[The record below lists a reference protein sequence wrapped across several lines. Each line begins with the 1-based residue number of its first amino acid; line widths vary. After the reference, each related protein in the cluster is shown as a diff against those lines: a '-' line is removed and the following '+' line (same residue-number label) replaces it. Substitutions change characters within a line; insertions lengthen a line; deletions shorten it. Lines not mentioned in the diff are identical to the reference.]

1 MTTLSS
7 LRVSAAATALTASLA
22 SAGALAAEPYEPMV
36 HDGFYMRFGSGL
48 AGFDERLSSE
58 DSAIY
63 GGEIKTR
70 TRGIGTAAEL
80 AIGGTISKGV
90 VLGGA
95 FYTFDLLTSTLK
107 FEEDSAAGQVPPP
120 ELDTELRNLV
130 LLAPFVD
137 IYPNPRRGFHV
148 QGALGL
154 AVLTPRVFG
163 SSATEQSEYAAIG
176 GGLMLGAGYEWFVA
190 DEWSLGILG
199 RATINV
205 LTGKDDSDVRWI
217 HVPVT
222 SPSFL
227 VTLTYH

>member
-1 MTTLSS
+1 MTHPSS
-7 LRVSAAATALTASLA
+7 LRVCGVAAALTTLLLA
-22 SAGALAAEPYEPMV
+22 GGALAAEPYEPMV

-58 DSAIY
+58 DSALY

-70 TRGIGTAAEL
+70 TRGIGTATEL
-80 AIGGTISKGV
+80 AIGGTISEGV

-107 FEEDSAAGQVPPP
+107 FEKDSAEGAVPPP

-130 LLAPFVD
+130 LLAPFID

-154 AVLTPRVFG
+154 AVLTASVFG
-163 SSATEQSEYAAIG
+163 SSATDQSDYAAIG

-199 RATINV
+199 RATISV
-205 LTGKDDSDVRWI
+205 LTGEDDSGVRWI
-217 HVPVT
+217 HVPAT